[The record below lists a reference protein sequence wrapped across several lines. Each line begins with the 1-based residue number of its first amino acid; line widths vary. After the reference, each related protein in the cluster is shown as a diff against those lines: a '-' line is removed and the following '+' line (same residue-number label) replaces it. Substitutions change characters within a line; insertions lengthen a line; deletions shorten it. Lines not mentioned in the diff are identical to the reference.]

1 MKKNTFIENEENL
14 VFVDMY
20 DGDTY
25 LGKFPIVFATEE
37 TDLDPYYEQYGGI
50 LIAEKP

>member
-14 VFVDMY
+14 VFVDM
-20 DGDTY
+20 Y